1 VNEAAP
7 AFIAAIAT
15 RDWTA
20 LERCFTESSRFTAA
34 IPNEKSPFRDRA
46 GGEEIAAQFRAWFGD
61 ADPYEVVDSSIEG
74 IADRTRVAY
83 RIRCFEDGEWQ
94 VVEQQAYL
102 TASDGVIERMNLTCS
117 SFLPT
122 A

>member
-1 VNEAAP
+1 MTEAGR
-7 AFIAAIAT
+7 AFIDAIAT

-20 LERCFTESSRFTAA
+20 LERCFAESSRFTAA
-34 IPNEKSPFRDRA
+34 VPNEKNPFRDRA

-61 ADPYEVVDSSIEG
+61 ADPYEVVDSSVDE
-74 IADRTRVAY
+74 IADRTRIVY

-117 SFLPT
+117 GFLPT